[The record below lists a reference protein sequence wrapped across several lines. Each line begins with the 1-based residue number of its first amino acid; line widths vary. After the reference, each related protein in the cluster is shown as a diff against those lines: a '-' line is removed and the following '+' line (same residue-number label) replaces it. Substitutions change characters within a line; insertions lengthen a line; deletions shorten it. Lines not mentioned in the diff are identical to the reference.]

1 MGDEKKCFAYPDD
14 HCDAHSITTYK
25 VGHHESVLRS
35 HRWRTVENSAA
46 YLRPHLR
53 PGMQI
58 LDVGCGPGTITRE
71 LTELVGPTGRVVGID
86 PAAEVL
92 DEARA
97 ATGPCAPMD
106 QPNLHFQVGDVM
118 ALSFPD
124 ATFDVVHAHQ
134 VLQHLPDPVA
144 ALREMRRVTRP
155 GGIIAVRDADYD
167 AMTWFPQL
175 APIDSW
181 LRTYQAVAHAGDLQ
195 PNAGRRLLSWAR
207 EAGLSDITCSAS
219 VWCFATTD
227 DRAWWGGLQADRIVH
242 SGVAE
247 EAVDKGIAT
256 PEELTAMSRGWLTW
270 ADHDDAWFAVLHGEI
285 LVRVPQASAEQS

>member
-1 MGDEKKCFAYPDD
+1 M
-14 HCDAHSITTYK
+14 STTYK

-53 PGMQI
+53 PGMQL

-71 LTELVGPTGRVVGID
+71 LSELVGPTGRVMGID
-86 PAAEVL
+86 AAAEVL
-92 DEARA
+92 EAA
-97 ATGPCAPMD
+97 ASALGPHAPED
-106 QPNLHFQVGDVM
+106 QSNLHFEVGDVM
-118 ALSFPD
+118 ALAFPD
-124 ATFDVVHAHQ
+124 ETFDVVHAHQ
-134 VLQHLPDPVA
+134 VLQHLPDPVS

-175 APIDSW
+175 VPLDEW
-181 LRTYQAVAHAGDLQ
+181 LRTYQAVAQGGGLQ
-195 PNAGRRLLSWAR
+195 PNAGRRLLSWAH

-219 VWCFATTD
+219 VWCFATAA
-227 DRAWWGGLQADRIVH
+227 DRAWWGGLQADRILY
-242 SGVAE
+242 SGVAK
-247 EAVDKGIAT
+247 EAVDKGIAIA
-256 PEELTAMSRGWLTW
+256 EELTTMSQAWLTW

-285 LVRVPQASAEQS
+285 LVRVAQASEVQP

>member
-1 MGDEKKCFAYPDD
+1 MT
-14 HCDAHSITTYK
+14 TTYK

-53 PGMQI
+53 SGMRI
-58 LDVGCGPGTITRE
+58 LDVGCGPGTITCE
-71 LTELVGPTGRVVGID
+71 LSELVGPTGRVVGID

-92 DEARA
+92 PAVPPG
-97 ATGPCAPMD
+97 TGPRARTD
-106 QPNLHFQVGDVM
+106 RPNLHFQVGDVM
-118 ALSFPD
+118 ALDFPD
-124 ATFDVVHAHQ
+124 AAFDVVHVHQ

-175 APIDSW
+175 PAIDAW
-181 LRTYQAVAHAGDLQ
+181 LRTYQAVAHAAGLQ
-195 PNAGRRLLSWAR
+195 PNAGRRLLSWAH

-219 VWCFATTD
+219 VWCFATAD
-227 DRAWWGGLQADRIVH
+227 DRAWWGGLQADRILH

-247 EAVDKGIAT
+247 EAVDRGIAT
-256 PEELTAMSRGWLTW
+256 PEELTTMSQGWRVW

-285 LVRVPQASAEQS
+285 LISVPHAPGEQS